1 MPYEGRAS
9 LATEWADRRRRGPGL
24 EAERN
29 GKAGLVG
36 VMASASREK
45 RRGLRGGAGSG
56 PASAP
61 ALRQRPAR
69 RRRCPAK
76 PCPASS
82 ATQTPHSRL
91 EKPRKRRGGALRGR
105 FRFQLG
111 REAGVVNLGREVTNR
126 ERGGSEGPAV
136 GRGQAVLRGTRA
148 GVGTGWQEA
157 ES

>member
-1 MPYEGRAS
+1 
-9 LATEWADRRRRGPGL
+9 
-24 EAERN
+24 
-29 GKAGLVG
+29 
-36 VMASASREK
+36 MASGSREE
-45 RRGLRGGAGSG
+45 RRGLRGGTGAR

-82 ATQTPHSRL
+82 TTQTPRSRL
-91 EKPRKRRGGALRGR
+91 EKPRKRRGGALRCR

-111 REAGVVNLGREVTNR
+111 PEAGEVNLGREVMNR
-126 ERGGSEGPAV
+126 ERGGCEGAAV